1 MKNEKKALALALSG
15 ITQLGISVV
24 VSFILWILIA
34 SWVKNTFN
42 LGNYVMVIGVLCGA
56 GSAGISFYSFCKKA
70 TDTLKKEDENEN

>member
-1 MKNEKKALALALSG
+1 MKNDKKTLALALSG

-42 LGNYVMVIGVLCGA
+42 LGNYVMVIGIICGA
-56 GSAGISFYSFCKKA
+56 GSAGISFYDFCKKVSNIS
-70 TDTLKKEDENEN
+70 KKEDENAD